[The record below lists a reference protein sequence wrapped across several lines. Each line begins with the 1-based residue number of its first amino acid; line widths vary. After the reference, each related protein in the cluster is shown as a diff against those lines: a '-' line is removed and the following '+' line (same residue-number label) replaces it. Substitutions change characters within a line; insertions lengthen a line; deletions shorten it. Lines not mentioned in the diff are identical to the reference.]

1 MSVFFDWRRRRRK
14 LLLATNISLLLR
26 SPAAFAILQ
35 CYAFMLFSPQVNMCK
50 HNDLRKKK
58 MQPYGLSR
66 IAFRGGEEEIRPTA
80 KRAKQISQSETR
92 NGRSGVIAVM
102 AIVFNIVS
110 KSVTTSVTLKM

>member
-1 MSVFFDWRRRRRK
+1 
-14 LLLATNISLLLR
+14 
-26 SPAAFAILQ
+26 
-35 CYAFMLFSPQVNMCK
+35 MCK

-66 IAFRGGEEEIRPTA
+66 IVFRGGEEEIRPTA
-80 KRAKQISQSETR
+80 KRAKRISQSETC

>member
-1 MSVFFDWRRRRRK
+1 M
-14 LLLATNISLLLR
+14 LATNISLLLR

-35 CYAFMLFSPQVNMCK
+35 CYAFMLFFPQVNMCK
-50 HNDLRKKK
+50 HNDLRKK

-80 KRAKQISQSETR
+80 KRAKQISQSETC
-92 NGRSGVIAVM
+92 NDRSGVIAVM

>member
-14 LLLATNISLLLR
+14 WLLATNISLLLR

-50 HNDLRKKK
+50 HNDLRKK

-66 IAFRGGEEEIRPTA
+66 IAFRGGEEEIRTLEPLLTV
-80 KRAKQISQSETR
+80 TR
-92 NGRSGVIAVM
+92 FPVARPRPN
-102 AIVFNIVS
+102 
-110 KSVTTSVTLKM
+110 